1 MGDNGITDQQTQER
15 RGKLT
20 YRVIILVRTDNPLP
34 TGFHK
39 PFAEYFEAAEF
50 MQQTVEFVSRHGG
63 WPVGARRSAQ
73 VDPPG
78 PTSPGRITP
87 VSLIK
92 IENSEG
98 RVFRQWV
105 PGGDGDVETRVC

>member
-1 MGDNGITDQQTQER
+1 MVDQQVQER
-15 RGKLT
+15 RPQPT
-20 YRVIILVRTDNPLP
+20 YRVVILVRTDNPLP

-50 MQQTVEFVSRHGG
+50 MKNTIEFVNTHGG
-63 WPVGARRSAQ
+63 WPTGERRSAQ
-73 VDPPG
+73 IDPPR
-78 PTSPGRITP
+78 PTAPGRITP

-105 PGGDGDVETRVC
+105 PGEGNLTGLVY